1 VPSDVKVDSGWSGGL
16 TAVTAFP
23 VAATV
28 VIEVAFVQLVAAAS
42 AVVVVAAAILI
53 QLSRAIV

>member
-1 VPSDVKVDSGWSGGL
+1 
-16 TAVTAFP
+16 VTALA

-28 VIEVAFVQLVAAAS
+28 VLEVAFVQVVAAAS

-53 QLSRAIV
+53 QLF